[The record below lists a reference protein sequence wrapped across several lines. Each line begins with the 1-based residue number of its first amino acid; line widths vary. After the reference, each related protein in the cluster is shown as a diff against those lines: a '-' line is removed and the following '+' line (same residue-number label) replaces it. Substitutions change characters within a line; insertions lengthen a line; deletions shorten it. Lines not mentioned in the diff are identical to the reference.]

1 MHVRT
6 VLRTLAACRTPQMGG
21 SLLECD
27 WCGRQEYHFHSC
39 GDRHCPTCN
48 GSARAKWLEQRQAE
62 LLPTTYYH
70 VVFTLPSQLRDLTY
84 CNQASLY
91 AVLLRTAGRTLT
103 ELCQAENHL
112 GATPG
117 VMTVLHTWGGSL
129 AFHPHAHC
137 VVTGGGLTKDRARW
151 VACRGGGNFFL
162 PIRALSRKFRGKF
175 LAELKKLHA
184 AGELTF
190 PPKLAYLADPKRF
203 RVWLK
208 PLYRKHWH
216 AYAKPPFGGP
226 ERVLKYLARY
236 SHGVAISNKRLLELE
251 HDRVTFECKNAAAPG
266 GTETLTLDADEFV
279 RRFVQHV
286 LPKRFTRIR
295 YFGLLGNR
303 YRRENLTRCRE
314 LLASES
320 APEVPVPDNSPS
332 PDERSKDRC
341 PSCRQ
346 GNLILTASWPRPTR
360 QELLE
365 HPSPWS
371 PSLPPGRTRKA
382 ACLDVRASSA
392 PGHPP

>member
-1 MHVRT
+1 MHVQT

-21 SLLECD
+21 SLLECG
-27 WCGRQEYHFHSC
+27 WCGRQEYRFHSC
-39 GDRHCPTCN
+39 GDRHCSTCN
-48 GSARAKWLEQRQAE
+48 GPARAKWLEQRQAE

-70 VVFTLPSQLRDLTY
+70 VVFTLPSQLRDLVY

-103 ELCQAENHL
+103 ELCQGENHL

-117 VMTVLHTWGGSL
+117 VMTVLHTWGGNL

-137 VVTGGGLTKDRARW
+137 VVTGGGLTKDRTRW
-151 VACRGGGNFFL
+151 VTCRGGKRFFL
-162 PIRALSRKFRGKF
+162 PIRAVSRKFRGKF
-175 LAELKKLHA
+175 LAELKKLHT
-184 AGELTF
+184 AGKLTF

-216 AYAKPPFGGP
+216 AYAKRPFSGP

-236 SHGVAISNKRLLELE
+236 SHGVAISNKRLLKL
-251 HDRVTFECKNAAAPG
+251 DRGRVTFESKNAAVSG

-286 LPKRFTRIR
+286 LPKGFTRIR
-295 YFGLLGNR
+295 YFGLSANR
-303 YRRENLTRCRE
+303 YRRENLAHCRE
-314 LLASES
+314 LLASEP
-320 APEVPVPDNSPS
+320 APEVSLPDGSPS
-332 PDERSKDRC
+332 LDEHFNGCCS
-341 PSCRQ
+341 SCRQ
-346 GNLILTASWPRPTR
+346 GEPRLIASWPRPTR

-371 PSLPPGRTRKA
+371 PSLPSGGTRKA
-382 ACLDVRASSA
+382 TCSDRHESSS
-392 PGHPP
+392 PWQPP